1 MSAVLLFTGSCLV
14 AFIAYA
20 SICTR
25 ETAHGSRFFAVTL
38 RLRLDR
44 AIESTVVAI
53 KNRIAYIS
61 KYIITLSWYYSLHAF
76 LKIILHF
83 LASVYT
89 IVERWLHHN
98 RSKARRIRI
107 EHKQSSY
114 LTAVADHKVKTALS
128 ESEKKKRKDKALSG
142 K

>member
-20 SICTR
+20 IVTGLEAAR
-25 ETAHGSRFFAVTL
+25 GSRFFATRIRTWLDHALEALVTAFK
-38 RLRLDR
+38 RKV
-44 AIESTVVAI
+44 TYVG
-53 KNRIAYIS
+53 

-76 LKIILHF
+76 LKLVLQF
-83 LASVYT
+83 LASVYH
-89 IVERWLHHN
+89 IVERILHHN

-107 EHKQSSY
+107 ERKQSSH
-114 LTAVADHKVKTALS
+114 LTEIADHKTKTALS
-128 ESEKKKRKDKALSG
+128 DSEKKKRKDKALSG

>member
-20 SICTR
+20 ILSGQ
-25 ETAHGSRFFAVTL
+25 EAHRGSRFFAAGI
-38 RLRLDR
+38 RDALDH
-44 AIESTVVAI
+44 AIESLVALCAR
-53 KNRIAYIS
+53 KLTYVG

-76 LKIILHF
+76 LKLILQF
-83 LASVYT
+83 LASIYH
-89 IVERWLHHN
+89 IVEKLLHHN

-107 EHKQSSY
+107 ERKQSSH
-114 LTAVADHKVKTALS
+114 LTEIADHKEKTALS
-128 ESEKKKRKDKALSG
+128 DSEKKKRKDKALLG